1 MSERKNIP
9 QKTKI
14 ALVAKSGGICEF
26 LGCNENL
33 FEDDVTKTQINFSEM
48 AHIIASSPKGTRG
61 DEELSPK
68 LQIEESNIMLLCP
81 KHHKMVDEDGKK
93 YSKEKLTEMK
103 VKHEKYIKKLKNI
116 KKDRGVV
123 VVIYRANVSNRIY
136 TFTPDDIDMS
146 LYKQDYYEQERIC
159 FSGCI
164 YDEGE
169 EDYYNQEVQYLKQQY
184 DIHIKQ
190 RQKDEAICNK
200 YLLYAFAPQP
210 LLIYIGMLFSD
221 ISNVEVQQLQ
231 RLPIRE
237 WYLISNAKNSKIEYK
252 IYEPQ
257 EIKSKKIALNLSITA
272 NISDD
277 RIKETLGEDVDIWKI
292 ESNIHGNDII
302 KNKSDIDAYRKV
314 IFTVY
319 EDIKDK
325 YGRNCEI
332 NIFPAMPI
340 AIAVETGRVWMKKS
354 HPKLIIYD
362 EKNGFK
368 KCLEIEGGK

>member
-1 MSERKNIP
+1 MNKRKNIP
-9 QKTKI
+9 EKI
-14 ALVAKSGGICEF
+14 KMTLVAKSGGVCEF
-26 LGCNENL
+26 LGCNQNL
-33 FEDDVTKTQINFSEM
+33 FEDDITKTQINFSEM

-61 DEELSPK
+61 DKVLSQK
-68 LQIEESNIMLLCP
+68 LQIEESNVMLLCP
-81 KHHKMVDEDGKK
+81 IHHKIIDTHGEIYK
-93 YSKEKLTEMK
+93 KEKLTEMK
-103 VKHEKYIKKLKNI
+103 IKHEEYIKHLKNI
-116 KKDRGVV
+116 KKDRGIVA
-123 VVIYRANVSNRIY
+123 VIYRANVSNRIY
-136 TFTPDDIDMS
+136 TFTTNDINMS

-169 EDYYNQEVQYLKQQY
+169 ENYYRQEAQYLKQQY
-184 DIHIKQ
+184 DTHIKQ

-231 RLPIRE
+231 RLPIQE
-237 WYLISNAKNSKIEYK
+237 WYLSSKTECNKIVYE

-257 EIKSKKIALNLSITA
+257 EIRSKKIALNLSVTA
-272 NISDD
+272 DISDN
-277 RIKETLGEDVDIWKI
+277 RIKEVLGEDVDIWKI

-302 KNKSDIDAYRKV
+302 KDRADIEAYRRI
-314 IFTVY
+314 IFETY
-319 EDIKDK
+319 EKIKDK

-340 AIAVETGRVWMKKS
+340 AIAIETGRTWMKKS

-368 KCLEIEGGK
+368 KCLEIEGEK

>member
-1 MSERKNIP
+1 MSERRNIP
-9 QKTKI
+9 SKTKI
-14 ALVAKSGGICEF
+14 ALIVKSGGICEF

-81 KHHKMVDEDGKK
+81 KHHKMVDDDGKK
-93 YSKEKLTEMK
+93 YTKEKLTNMK
-103 VKHEKYIKKLKNI
+103 VKHEEYIKKLKNI

-136 TFTPDDIDMS
+136 TFTPNDINRS

-159 FSGCI
+159 FSGCV

-169 EDYYNQEVQYLKQQY
+169 EGYYNQEMQYLKQQY
-184 DIHIKQ
+184 DVHVKQ

-210 LLIYIGMLFSD
+210 LLIYLGILFSD

-231 RLPIRE
+231 RLPIQE
-237 WYLISNAKNSKIEYK
+237 WYLSSTAKESKIEYK
-252 IYEPQ
+252 MHEPQ
-257 EIKSKKIALNLSITA
+257 EINSKKIALNLSITA
-272 NISDD
+272 DISDE
-277 RIKETLGEDVDIWKI
+277 RIKDVLGEDVDIWKI
-292 ESNIHGNDII
+292 ESSIHGNDII
-302 KNKSDIDAYRKV
+302 KDRNSIEAYRKA
-314 IFTVY
+314 IFEAY
-319 EDIKDK
+319 EKIKDK

-340 AIAVETGRVWMKKS
+340 AIAIETGRAWMKKS

-368 KCLEIEGGK
+368 KCLEIGGK